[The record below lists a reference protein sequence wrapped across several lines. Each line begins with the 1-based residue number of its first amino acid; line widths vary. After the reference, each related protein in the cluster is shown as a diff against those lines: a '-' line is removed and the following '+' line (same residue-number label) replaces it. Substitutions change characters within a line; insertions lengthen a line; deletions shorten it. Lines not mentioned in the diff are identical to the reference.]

1 MDKIVRYDNELVD
14 RFLFTNYKS
23 KMLDLFFA
31 LILKVQK
38 EKNTI
43 KFNRNEIK
51 NLIKTSNLT
60 SAEFTEILKTL
71 SSQTIRYK
79 VTEDLIENDDV
90 IAKKGDFIWESIFE
104 RLIEEKTQ
112 EYITIQIKDKFKWLF
127 FDLKDNFSKH
137 ELDEIMNINSKYSKI
152 LFMFL
157 NRWRNYNKAVFVEW
171 DNLLARLGTPA
182 SYKTNDIIRT
192 LDKSKEEING
202 KTGLKFDYKTVKRG
216 RKIEKIVFTINDYI
230 KEIEDMLKDPNINST
245 QKKALEMILK
255 RETVGKKEQLS

>member
-23 KMLDLFFA
+23 KMFDLFFA

-60 SAEFTEILKTL
+60 NAEFTEILKSL

-79 VTEDLIENDDV
+79 ATEDIIENNEV

-104 RLIEEKTQ
+104 RLIEEKSQ
-112 EYITIQIKDKFKWLF
+112 EHITIQIKDKFKGLF
-127 FDLKDNFSKH
+127 FDLRDNFSKH
-137 ELDEIMNINSKYSKI
+137 ELDEMMNINSIYSKK

-171 DNLLARLGTPA
+171 DNLIARLGTTV

-192 LDKSKEEING
+192 LNKSKEEINA
-202 KTGLKFDYKTVKRG
+202 KTGLKFDYKTVKKG

-230 KEIEDMLKDPNINST
+230 QEIKDMLDDPNINSS
-245 QKKALEMILK
+245 QRRAIEMILK
-255 RETVGKKEQLS
+255 REGEKNL

>member
-23 KMLDLFFA
+23 KMFDLFFA

-60 SAEFTEILKTL
+60 NAEFTEILKSL

-79 VTEDLIENDDV
+79 ATEDIIENNEV

-104 RLIEEKTQ
+104 RLIEEKSQ
-112 EYITIQIKDKFKWLF
+112 EHITIQIKDKFKGLF
-127 FDLKDNFSKH
+127 FDLRDNFSKH
-137 ELDEIMNINSKYSKI
+137 ELDEMMNINSIYSKK

-171 DNLLARLGTPA
+171 DNLIARLGTPV

-192 LDKSKEEING
+192 LNKSKEEKNK
-202 KTGLKFDYKTVKRG
+202 KTGLKFDYKTVKKG

-230 KEIEDMLKDPNINST
+230 QEIKDMLDDPNINSS
-245 QKKALEMILK
+245 QRRAIEMILK
-255 RETVGKKEQLS
+255 REGEKNL

>member
-71 SSQTIRYK
+71 SSQTAS
-79 VTEDLIENDDV
+79 LFN
-90 IAKKGDFIWESIFE
+90 
-104 RLIEEKTQ
+104 Q
-112 EYITIQIKDKFKWLF
+112 YIC
-127 FDLKDNFSKH
+127 
-137 ELDEIMNINSKYSKI
+137 
-152 LFMFL
+152 
-157 NRWRNYNKAVFVEW
+157 
-171 DNLLARLGTPA
+171 
-182 SYKTNDIIRT
+182 
-192 LDKSKEEING
+192 
-202 KTGLKFDYKTVKRG
+202 
-216 RKIEKIVFTINDYI
+216 
-230 KEIEDMLKDPNINST
+230 
-245 QKKALEMILK
+245 LK
-255 RETVGKKEQLS
+255 RSA

>member
-112 EYITIQIKDKFKWLF
+112 EYITIQIKDKF
-127 FDLKDNFSKH
+127 DLIS
-137 ELDEIMNINSKYSKI
+137 
-152 LFMFL
+152 
-157 NRWRNYNKAVFVEW
+157 VF
-171 DNLLARLGTPA
+171 
-182 SYKTNDIIRT
+182 
-192 LDKSKEEING
+192 
-202 KTGLKFDYKTVKRG
+202 
-216 RKIEKIVFTINDYI
+216 
-230 KEIEDMLKDPNINST
+230 
-245 QKKALEMILK
+245 
-255 RETVGKKEQLS
+255 